1 MEAVSSIAFWTTT
14 VLLCLAVLFTAWVG
28 PCQGKGRLS
37 LSLVSTKA
45 TKTPGYNTADTT
57 SA

>member
-28 PCQGKGRLS
+28 PLPGRERLS
-37 LSLVSTKA
+37 LSLANTKA
-45 TKTPGYNTADTT
+45 AQTPAYITADTT